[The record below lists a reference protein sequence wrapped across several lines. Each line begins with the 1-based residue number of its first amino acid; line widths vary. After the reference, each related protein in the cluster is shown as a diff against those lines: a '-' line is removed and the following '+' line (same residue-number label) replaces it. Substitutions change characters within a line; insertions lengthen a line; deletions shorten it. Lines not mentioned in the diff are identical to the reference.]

1 MSTRPGRFWL
11 GLLAALAIALW
22 LVRDVLLPFVLGM
35 AIGYLL
41 DPLVERLERRGVSRA
56 AAAAVMVVT
65 TYAIGIAGVVLVA
78 PLLVRQ
84 SIDLASKLPAYT
96 RSAYEALSP
105 LLNRVLATS
114 GSTRTGD
121 VLVTAAQ
128 RATDFVAPL
137 ATKVVGGGLAI
148 VNMLFL
154 LAITPIVAFYLL
166 RDWPKLVAEI
176 DDWLPRDHAE
186 TIRAQARAIDAVLAG
201 FARGTAI
208 VCATLAVYYAIALT
222 LVGLESGLAIGLV
235 AGAVSFVP
243 YLGTLGGAATAVTI
257 AAFQFWPQWER
268 VAVVFGVFV
277 VGQLL
282 NDYLLTPN
290 LVGEKVGLHP
300 LWVLFA
306 LLAGGALVGFV
317 GVVIAVPVAAVIG
330 VLARFAIGRYKQ
342 SDVYGGPDAHG
353 TGRSGAPTT

>member
-11 GLLAALAIALW
+11 GVLAALAIALW
-22 LVRDVLLPFVLGM
+22 LVREILLPFVLGM

-41 DPLVERLERRGVSRA
+41 DPLVERLERRGVSRG

-65 TYAIGIAGVVLVA
+65 AYALGIAGIVVLA

-114 GSTRTGD
+114 GSARAGD
-121 VLVTAAQ
+121 VVATAVQ
-128 RATDFVAPL
+128 RASDFVAPL
-137 ATKVVGGGLAI
+137 VTKLVGGGLAL
-148 VNMLFL
+148 VNVLFL

-176 DDWLPRDHAE
+176 DDWLPRDHAD
-186 TIRAQARAIDAVLAG
+186 TIRAQAHAIDAVLAG

-222 LVGLESGLAIGLV
+222 LVGLQSGLAIGLV
-235 AGAVSFVP
+235 AGAASFMP
-243 YLGTLGGAATAVTI
+243 YLGTFGGAAVAVGV
-257 AAFQFWPQWER
+257 AAFQFWPEWQR

-277 VGQLL
+277 LGQLL
-282 NDYLLTPN
+282 NDYVLTPN
-290 LVGEKVGLHP
+290 LVGDKVGLHP

-306 LLAGGALVGFV
+306 LLAGGALLGFV

-330 VLARFAIGRYKQ
+330 VLARFAIARYKQ
-342 SDVYGGPDAHG
+342 SDVYGGRDARG
-353 TGRSGAPTT
+353 TGRSDGPLA

>member
-1 MSTRPGRFWL
+1 MTTRPARFWL
-11 GLLAALAIALW
+11 GVLVVLAIALW
-22 LVRDVLLPFVLGM
+22 LVREILLPFVLGM
-35 AIGYLL
+35 ATGYLL

-65 TYAIGIAGVVLVA
+65 TYAIGIAGIVVLA

-84 SIDLASKLPAYT
+84 SIDLASNVPAYT
-96 RSAYEALSP
+96 RTAYDALSP
-105 LLNRVLATS
+105 LLHRVLATS
-114 GSTRTGD
+114 GYAHAGD
-121 VLVTAAQ
+121 LAATAAQ
-128 RATDFVAPL
+128 RVTDVLGPL
-137 ATKVVGGGLAI
+137 ATRILGGGLAV
-148 VNMLFL
+148 VNVLFL

-176 DDWLPRDHAE
+176 DGWLPRDHAD
-186 TIRAQARAIDAVLAG
+186 TIRAQARAIDSVLAG

-243 YLGTLGGAATAVTI
+243 YLGTLGGATAAVAV

-268 VAVVFGVFV
+268 VAVVSGIFV

-282 NDYLLTPN
+282 NDYVLTPN
-290 LVGEKVGLHP
+290 LVGDKVGLHP

-306 LLAGGALVGFV
+306 LLAGGALLGFV

-330 VLARFAIGRYKQ
+330 VLARFAIARYKQ
-342 SDVYGGPDAHG
+342 SGVYESRGPGGSD
-353 TGRSGAPTT
+353 TPTA

>member
-1 MSTRPGRFWL
+1 VLVVLT
-11 GLLAALAIALW
+11 IALW
-22 LVRDVLLPFVLGM
+22 LVREILLPFVLGM

-65 TYAIGIAGVVLVA
+65 AYAIGIAGIVVLA

-96 RSAYEALSP
+96 RTAYDALSP
-105 LLNRVLATS
+105 LLHRLLATS
-114 GSTRTGD
+114 GYAHAGD
-121 VLVTAAQ
+121 LAATAAQ
-128 RATDFVAPL
+128 RVTDVFGPL
-137 ATKVVGGGLAI
+137 ATRILGGGLAV
-148 VNMLFL
+148 VNVLFL

-176 DDWLPRDHAE
+176 DGWLPRDHAD

-243 YLGTLGGAATAVTI
+243 YLGTLGGATAAVAV

-268 VAVVFGVFV
+268 VAVVSGIFV

-282 NDYLLTPN
+282 NDYVLTPN
-290 LVGEKVGLHP
+290 LVGDKVGLHP

-306 LLAGGALVGFV
+306 LLAGGALLGFV

-330 VLARFAIGRYKQ
+330 VLARFAIARYKQ
-342 SDVYGGPDAHG
+342 SDVYESRRPGGSD
-353 TGRSGAPTT
+353 TPTA

>member
-1 MSTRPGRFWL
+1 MTTRPARFWVGVL
-11 GLLAALAIALW
+11 VVLAIALW
-22 LVRDVLLPFVLGM
+22 LVREILLPFVLGM

-65 TYAIGIAGVVLVA
+65 TYAIGIAGIVVLA

-84 SIDLASKLPAYT
+84 SIDLASNVPAYT
-96 RSAYEALSP
+96 RTAYDALSP
-105 LLNRVLATS
+105 LLHRVLATS
-114 GSTRTGD
+114 GYAHAGD
-121 VLVTAAQ
+121 LAATAAQ
-128 RATDFVAPL
+128 RVTDVLGPL
-137 ATKVVGGGLAI
+137 ATRILGGGLVV
-148 VNMLFL
+148 VNVLFL

-176 DDWLPRDHAE
+176 DGWLPRDHAD

-235 AGAVSFVP
+235 AVAVSFVP
-243 YLGTLGGAATAVTI
+243 YLGTLGGATAAVAV

-268 VAVVFGVFV
+268 VAVVSGIFV

-282 NDYLLTPN
+282 NDYVLTPN
-290 LVGEKVGLHP
+290 LVGDKVGLHP

-306 LLAGGALVGFV
+306 LLAGGALLGFV

-330 VLARFAIGRYKQ
+330 VLARFAIARYKQ
-342 SDVYGGPDAHG
+342 SDVYESRRPGGSD
-353 TGRSGAPTT
+353 TPTA

>member
-1 MSTRPGRFWL
+1 MTTRPGRFWL

-65 TYAIGIAGVVLVA
+65 AYAIGIAAILVLA

-96 RSAYEALSP
+96 RAAYDALSP
-105 LLNRVLATS
+105 LLHQVLATS
-114 GSTRTGD
+114 GSAHAGD
-121 VLVTAAQ
+121 VVSTAVQHVTQ
-128 RATDFVAPL
+128 LLEPL
-137 ATKVVGGGLAI
+137 ATRLVGGGLAV
-148 VNMLFL
+148 VNVLFL

-176 DDWLPRDHAE
+176 DGWLPRDHAD

-208 VCATLAVYYAIALT
+208 VCATLALYYAIALT
-222 LVGLESGLAIGLV
+222 VVGLESGLAIGLV

-243 YLGTLGGAATAVTI
+243 YLGTLGGATVAIGV

-268 VAVVFGVFV
+268 VAVVSGIFV

-282 NDYLLTPN
+282 NDYVLTPN
-290 LVGEKVGLHP
+290 LVGDKVGLHP

-306 LLAGGALVGFV
+306 LLAGGALLGFA

-330 VLARFAIGRYKQ
+330 VLARFAIARYKQ
-342 SDVYGGPDAHG
+342 SQMYFGQDA
-353 TGRSGAPTT
+353 SGSDTRLP

>member
-11 GLLAALAIALW
+11 GLLAAFVIGLW
-22 LVRDVLLPFVLGM
+22 LVSEVLLPFVLGM

-41 DPLVERLERRGVSRA
+41 DPLVERLEHRGVSRA
-56 AAAAVMVVT
+56 AAAAVMVAT
-65 TYAIGIAGVVLVA
+65 AYSIGIAGILVLA

-84 SIDLASKLPAYT
+84 SIDLASKVPDYT
-96 RSAYEALSP
+96 RAAYDTLSP
-105 LLNRVLATS
+105 LLHRVLATS
-114 GSTRTGD
+114 GSARAGD
-121 VLVTAAQ
+121 LVAAAAQ
-128 RATDFVAPL
+128 RVTDVLGPL
-137 ATKVVGGGLAI
+137 ATGLVGRGLAV
-148 VNMLFL
+148 VNVLFM

-186 TIRAQARAIDAVLAG
+186 TIRTEARAVDAVLAG

-222 LVGLESGLAIGLV
+222 LAGLQSGLAIGLV
-235 AGAVSFVP
+235 AGSVSFVP
-243 YLGTLGGAATAVTI
+243 YLGTLGGAAAAVTV
-257 AAFQFWPQWER
+257 AAFQFWPQWEPI
-268 VAVVFGVFV
+268 AIVFGIFV

-282 NDYLLTPN
+282 NDYVLTPN
-290 LVGEKVGLHP
+290 LVGDKVGLHP

-306 LLAGGALVGFV
+306 LLAGGALLGFS

-330 VLARFAIGRYKQ
+330 VLARFAIARYKQ
-342 SDVYGGPDAHG
+342 SDLYRGRDAYPG
-353 TGRSGAPTT
+353 